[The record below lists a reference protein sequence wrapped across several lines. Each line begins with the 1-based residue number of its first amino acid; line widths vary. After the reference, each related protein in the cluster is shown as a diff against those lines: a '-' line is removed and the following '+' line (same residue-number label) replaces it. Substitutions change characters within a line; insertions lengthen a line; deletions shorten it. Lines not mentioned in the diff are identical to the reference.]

1 MSGTGTIQGSAVF
14 LSEAIPAL
22 PLTGTMAW
30 DSVLELPL
38 IPVIVA
44 SLAVVVVVFLALM
57 QRRQVKAQ
65 TRALRQRNRQL
76 AIVNRT
82 LHLAGTS
89 LDLDR
94 ILREATRGALDLS
107 GFDYGVMSVHDSK
120 DDLMRVVMR
129 VDGKRNEDVIKVI
142 ASEQTCPENL
152 LEAVGERPYLLLDS
166 TDTSMLPLCAKDD
179 QPDITWQAFFPLRA
193 SGHESGLMCLY
204 SFNHKQPVTEHLH
217 LISELCL
224 PVALAIENTR
234 LYDEARRHGRQ
245 LERRVEERTRELAEN
260 TAFWQ
265 TLIDHVPSPVFYK
278 DTDLLFLGC
287 NQAYERAFD
296 VSRTDIVGKKV
307 LDLDFLPA
315 DDRRQFQQEQERIMV
330 EGGTLHHEIEIPHA
344 NGDLYQM
351 LYSATSF
358 HGPDGKPGGIVGVLV
373 DITEQKE
380 AEAELATARDIAES
394 ADRVKSAF
402 LATMSHELR
411 TPLNSIIGFTGI
423 LLQELAGPLN
433 EEQSKQLGMVRN
445 SARHLLALINDVLD
459 ISRIEAGELSITTES
474 FDLAASLRK
483 ILDIAAPLA
492 ESKGLELREEFDGH
506 LGQISGDSR
515 RLEQVVLNLISNAI
529 KFTPEGTVTVSATIL
544 RDDPHHPQARVR
556 VTDTGVGIHES
567 DLADLFVPFRQI
579 DSRLSREHEGTGLG
593 LAICKRLTE
602 MMGGQISVESQHG
615 KGSEFSITLP
625 LQAQEKRKAS

>member
-1 MSGTGTIQGSAVF
+1 MSGTGTIQGSAVL
-14 LSEAIPAL
+14 LSEAGPAWS
-22 PLTGTMAW
+22 LTGITGW
-30 DSVLELPL
+30 DAVLELPL
-38 IPVIVA
+38 PVVIVA
-44 SLAVVVVVFLALM
+44 FLAVVVVVLLALM

-129 VDGKRNEDVIKVI
+129 VDGKRNEGVIKVI

-245 LERRVEERTRELAEN
+245 LERRVEERTLELAEN

-265 TLIDHVPSPVFYK
+265 TLIDHVPSPIFYK

-373 DITEQKE
+373 DITEQKQ
-380 AEAELATARDIAES
+380 AEVELATARDIAES

-433 EEQSKQLGMVRN
+433 QEQSKQLGMVRN

-474 FDLAASLRK
+474 FDLTASLRK

-529 KFTPEGTVTVSATIL
+529 KFTLEGTVTVSATIL
-544 RDDPHHPQARVR
+544 RDDPHHPQACVR
-556 VTDTGVGIHES
+556 VTDTGVGIRES

-602 MMGGQISVESQHG
+602 MMGGRISVESEPG
-615 KGSEFSITLP
+615 EGSRFSITLP
-625 LQAQEKRKAS
+625 LQAHEKRKAS